1 MLTVSRSVDRVFQII
16 ELFAARRRPL
26 SATEIHQALNLPHS
40 SAVSVLSRLT
50 GLGYLEQN
58 SETKRFFPSLRLRRL
73 CETVPD
79 SIVCG
84 NPLAELTDRIQYC
97 TDETTSISRLD
108 GLFTMPIYVR
118 LASHASAWRVIP
130 GIPGGLATHS
140 VAGRALL
147 STLTAAELQKF
158 IERANHWASR
168 TAQGAVVDVPEITR
182 ATEFVREHGYLCRYN
197 LSIPGIGAI
206 SAPLPDRGEGERL
219 VVTVAGAV
227 DRIQQR
233 GRKIIQALMQEVNLL
248 ERTYYRR
255 MQREPILRQAAVGIT
270 ATVMTSAVAACE

>member
-1 MLTVSRSVDRVFQII
+1 
-16 ELFAARRRPL
+16 
-26 SATEIHQALNLPHS
+26 
-40 SAVSVLSRLT
+40 
-50 GLGYLEQN
+50 
-58 SETKRFFPSLRLRRL
+58 
-73 CETVPD
+73 
-79 SIVCG
+79 
-84 NPLAELTDRIQYC
+84 
-97 TDETTSISRLD
+97 
-108 GLFTMPIYVR
+108 
-118 LASHASAWRVIP
+118 
-130 GIPGGLATHS
+130 
-140 VAGRALL
+140 L

-182 ATEFVREHGYLCRYN
+182 ATEFVRGHGYLCRYN